1 MSGFIFICSFSVQT
15 EKERK
20 RTAENPFDGFS
31 DFPQR
36 PKGKYSPLE
45 TRLYDTRSFNQT
57 FEVKN
62 LLNGL
67 KVGLSFGNRFVICI
81 YLFYLPLLFYADRKR
96 IKNDDGFFIFVLY
109 VAFLYRQK
117 SNAKEL
123 LKTLSTGFQTFL
135 NDQRGYFP
143 LWKPDCTAP
152 EVLKTF

>member
-1 MSGFIFICSFSVQT
+1 MICRCCFLYAVFICSFSVQT

-36 PKGKYSPLE
+36 PKGIFSPLE
-45 TRLYDTRSFNQT
+45 TRLYGTRSFNQT

-96 IKNDDGFFIFVLY
+96 IKNDDGFL
-109 VAFLYRQK
+109 FLFYMLLFCTDRKGTQK
-117 SNAKEL
+117 N
-123 LKTLSTGFQTFL
+123 
-135 NDQRGYFP
+135 
-143 LWKPDCTAP
+143 C
-152 EVLKTF
+152 